1 MPNYSAPTT
10 SLRPVSRDDMRKK
23 GMTKKT
29 TNNLTS
35 GNVGGTLSTRGFSEE
50 KVSGSVSGSGS
61 TRGFTSD

>member
-10 SLRPVSRDDMRKK
+10 SPRPVSRDDMRKK

-35 GNVGGTLSTRGFSEE
+35 GNVSDKRSTRGFSEE
-50 KVSGSVSGSGS
+50 LESGSISGSGS
-61 TRGFTSD
+61 TRGFPKN

>member
-1 MPNYSAPTT
+1 MPNYSAPKT

-35 GNVGGTLSTRGFSEE
+35 GNVSGNRSTRGFSEE
-50 KVSGSVSGSGS
+50 LESGSIS
-61 TRGFTSD
+61 

>member
-1 MPNYSAPTT
+1 
-10 SLRPVSRDDMRKK
+10 MRKK

-35 GNVGGTLSTRGFSEE
+35 GNVSGTRSTRGFSEE

-61 TRGFTSD
+61 TRGFTKD